1 MDIMALGNNP
11 GHWVQL
17 LLPLENSPQTPVEAS
32 HPEGHY
38 VVIANLV
45 SGLEHLTRSLS
56 KAVVVMLIVVEP
68 YRCAC
73 PAG

>member
-1 MDIMALGNNP
+1 MDIMVLGNNP

-17 LLPLENSPQTPVEAS
+17 LLPLESSPQTPVEAS
-32 HPEGHY
+32 PPGGYY

-45 SGLEHLTRSLS
+45 SVLEHLTRSLS

-68 YRCAC
+68 YRCAP